1 MSATR
6 LVELLEAIDV
16 GLPCSETD
24 LYRGA
29 ILADMMEPGGK
40 ADRSAKSSACL

>member
-1 MSATR
+1 MPATR
-6 LVELLEAIDV
+6 LAELLEAIDV

-29 ILADMMEPGGK
+29 IPGGHDG
-40 ADRSAKSSACL
+40 A